1 MLKNAF
7 GDQAERYI
15 NTFLKDINSLQD
27 RERGADLLQSL
38 ASKYKVQAVAA
49 NINVALIQPISY
61 IRVSAVMNPKYMVE
75 EVKDTFKIR
84 EAIKKAEK
92 HSGMMVWKSLGYR
105 DVNIAASLS
114 DKIKHTES
122 MVEKLTE
129 NVTLKGA
136 EIADRLTW
144 GAIWIACENEISDTH
159 KDLAKGSA
167 EYDKAVSKRFREVI
181 YATQVVDSPL
191 TKTQFMRGKTFWNS
205 LMGSFMSEPSL
216 SYNIFL
222 DVATDIMD
230 DKRKGNKLTSKHIK
244 RLSRAGCVLLTSAFA
259 EALIR
264 SFLDALHDYDE
275 EDEEYLDLYFSN
287 FWETFLSS
295 TFAPKTP
302 ILKAVYEAFKGAIEG
317 SVFNSS
323 AGMDV
328 VAFQKLGRL
337 GRNIW
342 RIFQGKDVSWT
353 ALLKSTF
360 DAFSSFSGIPL
371 SNVWREIKS
380 IWNAIVGSQNP
391 SALIK

>member
-1 MLKNAF
+1 ML
-7 GDQAERYI
+7 
-15 NTFLKDINSLQD
+15 
-27 RERGADLLQSL
+27 
-38 ASKYKVQAVAA
+38 
-49 NINVALIQPISY
+49 
-61 IRVSAVMNPKYMVE
+61 E

-136 EIADRLTW
+136 ELADKLTW
-144 GAIWIACENEISDTH
+144 GAIWIACENEITDTR
-159 KDLAKGSA
+159 KDLSSGSE
-167 EYDKAVSKRFREVI
+167 EYNKAVSRRFREVI
-181 YATQVVDSPL
+181 YATQVIDSPL
-191 TKTQFMRGKTFWNS
+191 TKTQFMRGKSFWNS
-205 LMGSFMSEPSL
+205 LTGAFMSEPSL
-216 SYNIFL
+216 SYNLFL

-230 DKRKGNKLTSKHIK
+230 DKRKGKKLTSKHIT
-244 RLSRAGCVLLTSAFA
+244 RLGRATIILLTSSFA

-264 SFLDALHDYDE
+264 SFFDALHDYDE

-302 ILKAVYEAFKGAIEG
+302 ILKTVYEAFKGAIEG
-317 SVFNSS
+317 AFGSS
-323 AGMDV
+323 AGIDI
-328 VAFQKLGRL
+328 AFAQKLGRL
-337 GRNIW
+337 GRNIV
-342 RIFQGKDVSWT
+342 RAFQGKDVSWT
-353 ALLKSTF
+353 TFVKSIF
-360 DAFSSFSGIPL
+360 DAFSSLSGIPL
-371 SNVWREIKS
+371 SNVWREVKS
-380 IWNAIVGSQNP
+380 IWNIIVGSQNP